1 MYQLFNNKNLA
12 IITTMEMMESYEW
25 RMYVEK
31 HWDKIIKMNSRMMV
45 MGGIHGYKDGRLGD
59 VDKGLLEENKGQV
72 KILKQNKAKEIKD
85 NNIDIVLEDVGQHM
99 NNSEL
104 DAEKMIKAVKIH
116 KPTIIILAFCWT
128 NNSDLNPILR
138 ASGIYSVLL
147 LLSLIHI

>member
-45 MGGIHGYKDGRLGD
+45 MGGIHGYEDGKLGD

-72 KILKQNKAKEIKD
+72 EIL
-85 NNIDIVLEDVGQHM
+85 
-99 NNSEL
+99 
-104 DAEKMIKAVKIH
+104 
-116 KPTIIILAFCWT
+116 
-128 NNSDLNPILR
+128 
-138 ASGIYSVLL
+138 
-147 LLSLIHI
+147 